1 MARPAPSFPGAEDER
16 ASGSPAEP
24 WHRQSG
30 TGRSPRL
37 EASGLSVKP
46 VSIQSNFDDV
56 FDSAAGHLN
65 AQHGR
70 LVSAAVWLLD
80 HVEQWQGDGLW
91 TPEAYVR
98 WRTGVAPATA
108 SKIVDVARRADEF
121 AACLSALQR
130 GELSLDQIAPITRHA
145 PGWCDA
151 QMAGLAPRCT
161 VAQISK
167 ICSGVPVGPRS
178 RRCGNGRH

>member
-1 MARPAPSFPGAEDER
+1 MQP
-16 ASGSPAEP
+16 
-24 WHRQSG
+24 
-30 TGRSPRL
+30 
-37 EASGLSVKP
+37 SGLSLVDSSADIAA
-46 VSIQSNFDDV
+46 VDGV

-70 LVSAAVWLLD
+70 LVSAVIWMFD
-80 HVEQWQGDGLW
+80 HPVDWQGDGLW

-108 SKIVDVARRADEF
+108 SKLVDVARRASEF
-121 AACLSALQR
+121 PRCVESLQR

-145 PGWCDA
+145 PAWCDA

-167 ICSGVPVGPRS
+167 IAREYPWDLDRPVDDLPTSDDDQISRCS
-178 RRCGNGRH
+178 RRRRCTLPRHTACRRGLVRVG